1 MKKLLLF
8 LLIGI
13 FLISFISATQQ
24 SLGIFKQG
32 GGGDCIELIQTCGN
46 CTYNNVSRV
55 IRTGENSEVF
65 TINTVMTKDE
75 TYYNNSFC
83 NITEI
88 GIYNVNGFG
97 DPDTEKTSWVYD
109 FTITPSGK
117 ESSTSE
123 SILYAV
129 FVTILFG
136 LLIVLFYF
144 IFVLPGEN
152 EKDERGTIIGIVKLK
167 YLKIMLIALVY
178 PLTMILLNL
187 MNGLAVNF
195 VTLSIFSGIIGF
207 LFETMLRGVWVFS
220 IVIVIWIL
228 YNLIRDSNV
237 KKKIEQMGRF
247 KING

>member
-1 MKKLLLF
+1 MKKLLL
-8 LLIGI
+8 LILIGI
-13 FLISFISATQQ
+13 FLVSFVSATQQ
-24 SLGIFKQG
+24 TLGVFKQG
-32 GGGDCIELIQTCGN
+32 ECIPLIQTHGN
-46 CTYNNVSRV
+46 TTYNNISFVLK
-55 IRTGENSEVF
+55 TGESPVLFNVSDM
-65 TINTVMTKDE
+65 MTKVG
-75 TYYNNSFC
+75 TFYNYTFC
-83 NITEI
+83 NTSEL
-88 GIYNVNGFG
+88 GKYLVNGFG
-97 DPDTEKTSWVYD
+97 NPDGKKTSWVYD

-136 LLIVLFYF
+136 LLIGLFYF

-228 YNLIRDSNV
+228 YNLVRDSNV
-237 KKKIEQMGRF
+237 QKKIAQMGRF